1 MRLSFPQRGSSLPP
15 ATLKFRILG
24 HCVILSPNTILSS
37 YHLLLWSMCVRAF
50 KRKIVF
56 SNINHPISANPDIP
70 NPNFL
75 KYKDQTKL
83 LRYEN
88 PDIGSNGL
96 KLLKY
101 SGPLLMGSLWNRPY
115 LIPLTK

>member
-15 ATLKFRILG
+15 AP
-24 HCVILSPNTILSS
+24 VILSPNTILST
-37 YHLLLWSMCVRAF
+37 YYLLLWSMCVHAF

-56 SNINHPISANPDIP
+56 SNLNHPISANPDIP
-70 NPNFL
+70 NP

-88 PDIGSNGL
+88 PDVGSNSL

-101 SGPLLMGSLWNRPY
+101 SGTLLMGSLWNRPY
-115 LIPLTK
+115 LIPLTI